1 MSRLAIYMQM
11 LFRYKPK
18 RYWNDILS
26 ESFDLRGVGH
36 FGRSEAENAAMYAEK
51 RTIIE
56 RELAG
61 HRVAIG
67 PDTCVLEIGSGV
79 GYWTDF
85 LRSQGVRSYTGNDIA
100 PVSVQNLGAR
110 YPDFTFLLGDAGDI
124 TLAPASFDL
133 AWMIDVTQHITDD
146 AKFTR
151 AIGNVWQALR
161 PGGTFVVTFWDPATN
176 KYLAN
181 KLRLNRIEKPRGLA
195 AYRAIFGAA
204 AAIGEPVPFND
215 KHLVV
220 VRKASWISASK
231 P

>member
-18 RYWNDILS
+18 QYWNDILS

-51 RTIIE
+51 RAIIE
-56 RELAG
+56 RELAR
-61 HRVAIG
+61 HHVALG
-67 PDTCVLEIGSGV
+67 PDTRVLEIGSGV
-79 GYWTDF
+79 GYWTEF
-85 LRSQGVRSYTGNDIA
+85 LRSKGIRQYTGNDIA
-100 PVSVQNLGAR
+100 PVSIETLGAR
-110 YPDFTFLLGDAGDI
+110 YPDFAFVLGDAGQI
-124 TLAPASFDL
+124 ALPAASFDL
-133 AWMIDVTQHITDD
+133 GWMIDVTQHITDD
-146 AKFTR
+146 AAFTR
-151 AIGNVWQALR
+151 ALTNVWQALR
-161 PGGTFVVTFWDPATN
+161 PGATFVVTYWDPGTN

-195 AYRAIFGAA
+195 AYRAVFGAGA
-204 AAIGEPVPFND
+204 QIADPVPFND

-220 VRKASWISASK
+220 VRK

>member
-1 MSRLAIYMQM
+1 MGRLAIYMQM

-36 FGRSEAENAAMYAEK
+36 FGLSEAENAAMYAEK
-51 RTIIE
+51 RAIIE
-56 RELAG
+56 RELA
-61 HRVAIG
+61 RQSVAIG
-67 PDTCVLEIGSGV
+67 PDTRVLEIGSGV
-79 GYWTDF
+79 GFWTEF
-85 LRSQGVRSYTGNDIA
+85 LRSKGVRHYTGNDIA
-100 PVSVQNLGAR
+100 QVSVQTLSAR
-110 YPDFTFLLGDAGDI
+110 YPDFTFVHGDAGDI
-124 TLAPASFDL
+124 ALPRAAFDL

-146 AKFTR
+146 DAFTR

-161 PGGTFVVTFWDPATN
+161 PGATFVVTFWDPGTN

-195 AYRAIFGAA
+195 SYRAIFGAGA
-204 AAIGEPVPFND
+204 TIADPAPFND

-220 VRKASWISASK
+220 VRKA
-231 P
+231 